1 MEIKVLG
8 PGCPNCLRL
17 EAMCREIVDELGINA
32 KVEKITD
39 VNLFPSYGVWLSPGL
54 IINGELKIQGKMPTP
69 ATLKGWIKSAT

>member
-1 MEIKVLG
+1 MDIKVLG

-39 VNLFPSYGVWLSPGL
+39 VNLIISP
-54 IINGELKIQGKMPTP
+54 KI
-69 ATLKGWIKSAT
+69 